1 MSYVE
6 FIKAPNNLR
15 KAKIGEGKGK
25 LDPAIIQRAEKA
37 VERIQR
43 DYIEWADEDLG
54 ALEATLAKLG
64 AGKDDQAAVVKDL
77 YRISFDIKGSGG
89 SFGFLMMSEVAASLN
104 EFLDDRTELTA
115 LDINVVASHV

>member
-1 MSYVE
+1 MSYVAL
-6 FIKAPNNLR
+6 FNAPNNLR

-43 DYIEWADEDLG
+43 NHTEWADEDLG

-64 AGKDDQAAVVKDL
+64 ARQGRSD
-77 YRISFDIKGSGG
+77 GG
-89 SFGFLMMSEVAASLN
+89 CPRPLPNIPRHQRVGWQFRL
-104 EFLDDRTELTA
+104 LDDE
-115 LDINVVASHV
+115 